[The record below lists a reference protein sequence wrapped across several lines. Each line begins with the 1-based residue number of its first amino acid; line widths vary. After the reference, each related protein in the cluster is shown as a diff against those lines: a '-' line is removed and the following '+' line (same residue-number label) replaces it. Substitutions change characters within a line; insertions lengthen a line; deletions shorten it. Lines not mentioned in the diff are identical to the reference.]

1 MIFCYNHNMKNV
13 SGKNKYFSTYFKVNK
28 DVLDNYGAYD
38 INLIMDTPL
47 FIDPFLLFNSKKP
60 EYQKLHNEIVKYLI
74 FLKDQARMSLDD
86 ESLKRHLKS
95 YYIFPEVKEC
105 WLGFSKNGNEGAGL
119 NIDFATTLYK
129 GLNTIIKNV
138 GEELISKGS
147 HLEKLCLI
155 GKLVDIDKISDFT
168 ANLIKGYLLNFT
180 QAFAEKY
187 IDRKY
192 CKKFLVDKSYF
203 NYTTKSFVAEYFY
216 LPAYRNNGKEEF
228 VLLTPID
235 ILRNDR
241 TWINKQDL
249 YSDYQHVL
257 TTIPSG
263 VLRYNLETYFRDT
276 LIADE
281 KGKIAKE
288 QIEKSVDGAIA
299 KYPELLDYYIKYKE
313 DNGDKAVEL
322 SSKQVDYSNAFANIN
337 VERFTNALL
346 SAGFYQKH
354 SLNSFEESID
364 AVKYIKQAIE
374 VNGLWRNFYDDANNP
389 MEREED
395 LNRMFRLCFRKSQFL
410 YNEHVD
416 NGNGVCDAQVSYGS
430 EDCTIVEF
438 KLAKSSSLKSNLER
452 QTEAY
457 MLANNTDKG
466 IKVVIY
472 FSEKQ
477 LNRAQSIIK
486 ELDLTEDINKTIF
499 LIDARN
505 DNKVSASKLK

>member
-1 MIFCYNHNMKNV
+1 MKNI
-13 SGKNKYFSTYFKVNK
+13 SGKNKYFSTYFNVNK
-28 DVLDNYGAYD
+28 DILSNYGAYD

-60 EYQKLHNEIVKYLI
+60 EYQRLHHEIVKYLI
-74 FLKDQARMSLDD
+74 FLKDQARMPLDD
-86 ESLKRHLKS
+86 ENLKRHLKS
-95 YYIFPEVKEC
+95 YYIFPEVKQC

-119 NIDFATTLYK
+119 NIDFAKTLYS

-138 GEELISKGS
+138 GEEFISKGS

-180 QAFAEKY
+180 QVFAEKY
-187 IDRKY
+187 IDKKY
-192 CKKFLVDKSYF
+192 CKTVLVDKSYF

-216 LPAYRNNGKEEF
+216 LPVYRNNGKEEF

-235 ILRNDR
+235 ILRNDK

-249 YSDYQHVL
+249 YSDYQQVL

-263 VLRYNLETYFRDT
+263 VLRYNLETYFRDA
-276 LIADE
+276 LIEDE
-281 KGKIAKE
+281 KGKISKD
-288 QIEKSVDGAIA
+288 QIEKSVDGAIS

-313 DNGDKAVEL
+313 DNGDRAIEL
-322 SSKQVDYSNAFANIN
+322 SSKQVSYSKSFANQNI
-337 VERFTNALL
+337 ERLTNDLL
-346 SAGFYQKH
+346 TAGFYEKH
-354 SLNSFEESID
+354 SFNSFEESID
-364 AVKYIKQAIE
+364 AVKYLKKAIE
-374 VNGLWRNFYDDANNP
+374 INGLWRNFYDDDNNP
-389 MEREED
+389 IEREED

-438 KLAKSSSLKSNLER
+438 KLAKSPSLKNNLEH

-477 LNRAQSIIK
+477 LTRAQLIIK
-486 ELDLTEDINKTIF
+486 ELGLTEEINKSIF